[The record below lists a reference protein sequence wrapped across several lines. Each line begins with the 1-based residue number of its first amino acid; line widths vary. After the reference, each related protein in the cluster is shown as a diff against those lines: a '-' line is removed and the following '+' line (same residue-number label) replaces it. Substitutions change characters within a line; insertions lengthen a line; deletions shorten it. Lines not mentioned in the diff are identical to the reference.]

1 MTDEKLELHKRLQ
14 KFYKKKMGEVVP
26 TDKMEFA
33 GMVFTV
39 TRIEKDTVWII
50 CCNAHYEVHKNRIGV
65 NVNRVPLPIDPV
77 NPERGL
83 WGMVCWK
90 KWLQESTE
98 VDGEILIFQRMSDG
112 GKQFTSDP
120 EEALLKALCEQEG
133 L

>member
-14 KFYKKKMGEVVP
+14 KLYKEKMGDFLNYHQYGRVYCQKPYNP
-26 TDKMEFA
+26 TLLIDCDYICP
-33 GMVFTV
+33 V
-39 TRIEKDTVWII
+39 TNKD
-50 CCNAHYEVHKNRIGV
+50 CKHRLYL
-65 NVNRVPLPIDPV
+65 PLPIDPV